1 MAVSV
6 GFTVE
11 EIREFVLEYQALPQ
25 GSKGA
30 WLSARSV
37 SYWQLRPWRAAVFEG
52 DLDRALIPREGSPM
66 TIPPSNRT
74 SIEWCPLAWCSSRWP
89 VSS

>member
-37 SYWQLRPWRAAVFEG
+37 SYWQLRPWRSPAYQWVRVPARMSP
-52 DLDRALIPREGSPM
+52 DLPISLALQ
-66 TIPPSNRT
+66 
-74 SIEWCPLAWCSSRWP
+74 
-89 VSS
+89 